1 MRRLFLIT
9 AILMANVLVMSAAK
23 KTVINRIEP
32 TDWYVG
38 MKNPSVQLMVY
49 GPGIRDVGSVTT
61 DYPGVTIDSLVRLDS
76 PNYLLIYLNL
86 GDAQPGTM
94 TLNFDKTKV
103 TYQLKAREKKGEER
117 MGFTNA
123 DVLYMLMPDRFRSKP
138 SLRHGGDLNGI
149 REHLDYF
156 KELGVTALWF
166 TPVLEND
173 SPDTDNGFS
182 TYHGYATTDYYKVDP
197 RFGTNEDYKRLCDEA
212 HAKGLKIVMDMIFN
226 HSGFEHPWTK
236 DMPSKDWL
244 NTPDWLNED
253 ASGRDP
259 MTGFTA
265 NADGSEPAKS
275 KYLQTSYKLTP
286 VVDPYA
292 SKIDLKETT
301 EGWFVPSMPDLNQHN
316 PHLMRYLIQNSIW
329 WIETVG
335 IDGIRMDTYPYAY
348 DDAMAQWMKELNDE
362 YPNFNTVGE
371 TWVTEPAYTATWQ
384 KDSKLAKTNSY
395 LKTVMDFSFFD
406 KLTQAKNEETDGFWQ
421 GLNRLYYSFV
431 YDYLYPNPSSV
442 MAFIEN
448 HDTDRFLGNGCDTL
462 ALKQALALLLTVNR
476 IPQLYYGTEVLMNG
490 TKEVTDGNVRKDF
503 PGGFPGDTHN
513 AFTKEGRTKAEQS
526 MFQWTSRLL
535 HWRQGN
541 EVITKGSQTQFMPN
555 NGIYVIARQ
564 YQGKTALTVLNGTS
578 SPATLDVERYAE
590 QAVTTTSP
598 RTSNS
603 SLVRVSSSNTKH
615 SALRLET
622 FSKVYDTSVYIYF
635 RFFIVPLPTNQT

>member
-1 MRRLFLIT
+1 M
-9 AILMANVLVMSAAK
+9 
-23 KTVINRIEP
+23 
-32 TDWYVG
+32 
-38 MKNPSVQLMVY
+38 
-49 GPGIRDVGSVTT
+49 
-61 DYPGVTIDSLVRLDS
+61 
-76 PNYLLIYLNL
+76 
-86 GDAQPGTM
+86 
-94 TLNFDKTKV
+94 
-103 TYQLKAREKKGEER
+103 
-117 MGFTNA
+117 
-123 DVLYMLMPDRFRSKP
+123 
-138 SLRHGGDLNGI
+138 
-149 REHLDYF
+149 
-156 KELGVTALWF
+156 
-166 TPVLEND
+166 
-173 SPDTDNGFS
+173 
-182 TYHGYATTDYYKVDP
+182 
-197 RFGTNEDYKRLCDEA
+197 
-212 HAKGLKIVMDMIFN
+212 
-226 HSGFEHPWTK
+226 
-236 DMPSKDWL
+236 
-244 NTPDWLNED
+244 
-253 ASGRDP
+253 
-259 MTGFTA
+259 
-265 NADGSEPAKS
+265 
-275 KYLQTSYKLTP
+275 
-286 VVDPYA
+286 DPYA

-590 QAVTTTSP
+590 VIGNTVKAKDILTGRYYDLSKNFELKP
-598 RTSNS
+598 RQ
-603 SLVRVSSSNTKH
+603 SLI
-615 SALRLET
+615 LE
-622 FSKVYDTSVYIYF
+622 Y
-635 RFFIVPLPTNQT
+635 